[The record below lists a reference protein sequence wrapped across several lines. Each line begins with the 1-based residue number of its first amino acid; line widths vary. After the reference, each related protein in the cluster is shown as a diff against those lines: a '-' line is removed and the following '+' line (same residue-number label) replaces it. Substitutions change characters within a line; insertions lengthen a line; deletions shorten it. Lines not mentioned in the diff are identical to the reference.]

1 MKGEVDREGK
11 VGKGFLLFF
20 FFFFAT
26 TINILILDW
35 QIR

>member
-20 FFFFAT
+20 FFFFCNNNKY
-26 TINILILDW
+26 INIRLAN
-35 QIR
+35 

>member
-20 FFFFAT
+20 FFFAT